1 MSPAIDLGRF
11 CRAGPAKT
19 TTTLY
24 VGLVPTSKI
33 TAWKCD
39 RNYVATGQYLSNSSK
54 VPFVCFNRLS
64 DELVFSSLFQ
74 PERRDDIKFTL
85 KSTLALKRERIN
97 YKVQEFVKFYESF
110 CPVNVRNRHP
120 FFVSNRL
127 LSLYFPSASKTGFY
141 FLVKLRKLTRARS
154 FLENLD
160 SHTKQKICYTTPRAK
175 SRATEILLEWF
186 PFSFRLWK
194 RRRFSSRCI
203 NFAFSCSG
211 QREGLDGVA
220 CSYAAVVRRAHAANW
235 LKELAPE
242 MPSSDAWFERR
253 SVSWSASA
261 QVDARRLFNPQP
273 SSSPAV
279 ITKSSTELLLTQ

>member
-1 MSPAIDLGRF
+1 M
-11 CRAGPAKT
+11 
-19 TTTLY
+19 
-24 VGLVPTSKI
+24 
-33 TAWKCD
+33 
-39 RNYVATGQYLSNSSK
+39 
-54 VPFVCFNRLS
+54 
-64 DELVFSSLFQ
+64 
-74 PERRDDIKFTL
+74 
-85 KSTLALKRERIN
+85 
-97 YKVQEFVKFYESF
+97 QEFVKFYEILPFYESL
-110 CPVNVRNRHP
+110 CPVNIKYVRNRHP

-141 FLVKLRKLTRARS
+141 FLVKLRKLTRAVIPRQFGFTHPKS
-154 FLENLD
+154 
-160 SHTKQKICYTTPRAK
+160 YTTPRAK
-175 SRATEILLEWF
+175 GRATEILLEWF

-194 RRRFSSRCI
+194 RRRFSSLCI
-203 NFAFSCSG
+203 NFAFSYSG

-273 SSSPAV
+273 SSSPAT

>member
-1 MSPAIDLGRF
+1 MRGIVIPF
-11 CRAGPAKT
+11 
-19 TTTLY
+19 LY
-24 VGLVPTSKI
+24 LIGYFPYIFQVRQK
-33 TAWKCD
+33 
-39 RNYVATGQYLSNSSK
+39 
-54 VPFVCFNRLS
+54 
-64 DELVFSSLFQ
+64 LVFIFLW
-74 PERRDDIKFTL
+74 
-85 KSTLALKRERIN
+85 N
-97 YKVQEFVKFYESF
+97 CESW
-110 CPVNVRNRHP
+110 
-120 FFVSNRL
+120 
-127 LSLYFPSASKTGFY
+127 
-141 FLVKLRKLTRARS
+141 RARS
-154 FLENLD
+154 FRENLD

-175 SRATEILLEWF
+175 GRATEILLEWF

>member
-141 FLVKLRKLTRARS
+141 FLVKLRKLTRAVIPWKFGFTHPKS
-154 FLENLD
+154 
-160 SHTKQKICYTTPRAK
+160 YTTPRAK
-175 SRATEILLEWF
+175 GRATEILLEWF
-186 PFSFRLWK
+186 PFSFRLEAS
-194 RRRFSSRCI
+194 F
-203 NFAFSCSG
+203 F
-211 QREGLDGVA
+211 VA
-220 CSYAAVVRRAHAANW
+220 LHKFRIF
-235 LKELAPE
+235 L
-242 MPSSDAWFERR
+242 
-253 SVSWSASA
+253 
-261 QVDARRLFNPQP
+261 
-273 SSSPAV
+273 
-279 ITKSSTELLLTQ
+279 